1 MAVVSSIKHFNI
13 TNEYNEGANY
23 FRRFLQYAE
32 MVSSG
37 NMQTARTILDGLM
50 LNKTTGAGSANT
62 NVIVQGIKKQLQQL
76 GYVAAEQ
83 VGQSGFKCSLAVKLR
98 PKDEQYTLSILVD
111 DDTHYGNAN
120 LLEQYYQRPAIL
132 QSFGWKIIPVFA
144 KDWLKQPHKVMEQI
158 VKRLKEAPP
167 AGENQQTIVEEK
179 IVNDGKD
186 ESLQEAMPVAEE
198 PALPVNTP
206 YDHLVFQRFTS
217 TENNSNKFW
226 EVANDRNKLVVRFGK
241 IATKGQT
248 QVKTFADDVAAEKEK
263 EKLIREKLARGYK

>member
-1 MAVVSSIKHFNI
+1 
-13 TNEYNEGANY
+13 
-23 FRRFLQYAE
+23 
-32 MVSSG
+32 
-37 NMQTARTILDGLM
+37 
-50 LNKTTGAGSANT
+50 
-62 NVIVQGIKKQLQQL
+62 
-76 GYVAAEQ
+76 
-83 VGQSGFKCSLAVKLR
+83 
-98 PKDEQYTLSILVD
+98 LVD
-111 DDTHYGNAN
+111 DDIHYGNAN

-144 KDWLKQPHKVMEQI
+144 KEWLKQPHKVMEQI

-167 AGENQQTIVEEK
+167 AGENQQTIAEEK
-179 IVNDGKD
+179 IVNDVKD
-186 ESLQEAMPVAEE
+186 ETLQEAMPVAEE
-198 PALPVNTP
+198 PALPVHTP
-206 YDHLVFQRFTS
+206 YDYLVFQRFTS